1 MAKRKITQYYRA
13 TKRSK
18 NGVSLSRQSRSTTA
32 PKNRRRKRKVVRR
45 TTSKRRP
52 KRKSLTKTTYGN
64 IKTYLVENAD
74 VANVPPPA
82 TGTGADF
89 VGQTCAYF
97 ATGCSAY
104 NTPYIAGNCLA
115 LNGMAAVVNMADIIR
130 KAEQDSGSAGPSG
143 ETRFMIKNSSQT
155 YQLVNQAN
163 SVATVTAYFCL
174 CQRDV
179 QQISSTDSARD
190 PRTILGDGFYQRGE
204 QTAAV
209 ALPAPGTNNPQLF
222 DALLSPFDSHRFC
235 SFFKIYKT
243 QTIKMDPGMNQ
254 SFILKSNSK
263 FINYD
268 HYTQFSSLQINGG
281 GTTEASTLQYSHRKG
296 EQFILFK
303 VMGQPSDYNNNQA
316 TYTTPKIDMI
326 TKTHYNFCA
335 INRQQPIIY
344 RDFAVGFSQKATGTT
359 ANVMVDESGVAAA
372 DTKA

>member
-1 MAKRKITQYYRA
+1 MPKRKITQYYRS

-18 NGVSLSRQSRSTTA
+18 NGVSVPNTRRAT
-32 PKNRRRKRKVVRR
+32 PKNRRRRRVPSKLRR
-45 TTSKRRP
+45 TIKRRT

-74 VANVPPPA
+74 IAVVPPPA
-82 TGTGADF
+82 VGGGADF

-97 ATGCSAY
+97 ATGCSAISS
-104 NTPYIAGNCLA
+104 PYIAGNCLA

-130 KAEQDSGSAGPSG
+130 RAEQDSGSAGPSG
-143 ETRFMIKNSSQT
+143 ETRFMIKNSVQT

-179 QQISSTDSARD
+179 QQISSGDSARD

-204 QTAAV
+204 TTASV
-209 ALPAPGTNNPQLF
+209 ASPAPGINNPQLS
-222 DALLSPFDSHRFC
+222 DALLSPYDSHRFC

-243 QTIKMDPGMNQ
+243 QTVQMDPGMNK

-268 HYTQFSSLQINGG
+268 HYTQFTSLQINGG

-303 VMGQPSDYNNNQA
+303 VVGQPSDYANNSP
-316 TYTTPKIDMI
+316 TYTTPKVDMI

-344 RDFAVGFSQKATGTT
+344 RDFAVGFVQRATAGTT
-359 ANVMVDESGVAAA
+359 ATVMVDESGVAAA